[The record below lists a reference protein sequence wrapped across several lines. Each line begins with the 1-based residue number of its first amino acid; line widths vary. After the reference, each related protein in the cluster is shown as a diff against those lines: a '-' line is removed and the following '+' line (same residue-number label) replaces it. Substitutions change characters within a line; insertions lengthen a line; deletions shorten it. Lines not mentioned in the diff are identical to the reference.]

1 MFVSQLLRFL
11 LTVATLGFLAHSIG
25 EALPRRWFHADAFPW
40 RAGRW
45 EQGGR
50 VYLKLSVRAWKDRLP
65 DMSRFVHGM
74 YRKNIRAHREADCM
88 ERLVQETCVAECV
101 HWVLL
106 GLSPVFIFTMA
117 QPYAAIAATLYA
129 LSHVPFI
136 VIQRFNRPRLLAAA
150 KRSHMPLQSCAA
162 QAQCA
167 AVQPAKEAEL
177 V

>member
-40 RAGRW
+40 RAARW

-106 GLSPVFIFTMA
+106 GLSPVFVFTMA

-150 KRSHMPLQSCAA
+150 LRRPCAE
-162 QAQCA
+162 QVQRA
-167 AVQPAKEAEL
+167 AGQPAREAEP

>member
-1 MFVSQLLRFL
+1 MH
-11 LTVATLGFLAHSIG
+11 TG
-25 EALPRRWFHADAFPW
+25 
-40 RAGRW
+40 
-45 EQGGR
+45 
-50 VYLKLSVRAWKDRLP
+50 KLIA
-65 DMSRFVHGM
+65 
-74 YRKNIRAHREADCM
+74 

-106 GLSPVFIFTMA
+106 GLSPVFVFTMA

-150 KRSHMPLQSCAA
+150 KRSHVPLQSCAA